1 MSAEAHA
8 ATSAQPPD
16 VAAGPATGVRG
27 PGERL
32 RDGFNVLVW
41 AARAGMADH
50 SVMFTLRTWL
60 LGWFMRMLAQVL
72 FFLTI
77 GNLLGPGQAR
87 YLLIGNAVLMVTL
100 HGLNA
105 TASTTWELENGTLGL
120 LVASPSSPSTVLA
133 GRSLFW
139 LPDGLA
145 CGVGAVLLLAPVARL
160 HLTPGGVFAVV
171 AVMAVTALSSYCLGL
186 FLGALVLT
194 AGDLR
199 NVVSNGTLT
208 VMMALCGPEFP
219 PSSLGG
225 FFGHAGA
232 FLPLTHG
239 LRAVRG
245 IFGADGAGQIAG
257 LTALE
262 AANGAFWLAAA
273 LTVLHV
279 RAGRSRHEG
288 EALLLN

>member
-1 MSAEAHA
+1 MSTEAGTAANTQAANA
-8 ATSAQPPD
+8 ATST
-16 VAAGPATGVRG
+16 AAGVRG

-32 RDGFNVLVW
+32 RDGFNVLLW

-50 SVMFTLRTWL
+50 AVMFTLRTWM

-77 GNLLGPGQAR
+77 GDLLGPGQAR
-87 YLLIGNAVLMVTL
+87 YLLIGNGVLMVTL

-145 CGVGAVLLLAPVARL
+145 CGVGAVLLLSPVAGLR
-160 HLTPGGVFAVV
+160 LTPGAVLALIV
-171 AVMAVTALSSYCLGL
+171 VMAVTALSSYCLGL
-186 FLGALVLT
+186 FLGSLVLT

-199 NVVSNGTLT
+199 NVVSNGMLT

-219 PSSLGG
+219 PASLGR
-225 FFGHAGA
+225 FFGHVGA

-257 LTALE
+257 LTAQE
-262 AANGAFWLAAA
+262 ALVGSCWLAVA
-273 LTVLHV
+273 LTVLHL
-279 RAGRSRHEG
+279 RARRSRHEG
-288 EALLLN
+288 AALFLN

>member
-1 MSAEAHA
+1 MSAE
-8 ATSAQPPD
+8 
-16 VAAGPATGVRG
+16 TGVRVRG
-27 PGERL
+27 AGERL
-32 RDGFNVLVW
+32 RDGFNVLLW

-50 SVMFTLRTWL
+50 AVMFTLRTWL

-87 YLLIGNAVLMVTL
+87 YLLIGNGVLMVTL

-145 CGVGAVLLLAPVARL
+145 CGVGAILLLAPVAGM
-160 HLTPGGVFAVV
+160 HLTPGDVFAVI

-186 FLGALVLT
+186 FLGSLVLT

-219 PSSLGG
+219 PSTLGP
-225 FFGHAGA
+225 FFGHVGA

-245 IFGADGAGQIAG
+245 IFGADSAGQIVA
-257 LTALE
+257 LTAQE
-262 AANGAFWLAAA
+262 AAIGACWLAAA
-273 LTVLHV
+273 LTVLQL
-279 RAGRSRHEG
+279 RARRSRHEG
-288 EALLLN
+288 AALFLN

>member
-1 MSAEAHA
+1 MSAQAVGRPGQ
-8 ATSAQPPD
+8 SAES
-16 VAAGPATGVRG
+16 

-32 RDGFNVLVW
+32 RNGFNVLVW

-50 SVMFTLRTWL
+50 AVMFTLRTWI

-87 YLLIGNAVLMVTL
+87 YLLVGNAVLMVTL

-120 LVASPSSPSTVLA
+120 LVASPSSPSAVLA

-145 CGVGAVLLLAPVARL
+145 CGIGAIVILAPVAGL
-160 HLTPGGVFAVV
+160 ELTVGRVLVV
-171 AVMAVTALSSYCLGL
+171 TAVMTVTALSSYCLGL

-194 AGDLR
+194 AEDLR

-208 VMMALCGPEFP
+208 LMMALCGPEFP
-219 PSSLGG
+219 PSSLGP
-225 FFGHAGA
+225 FFGRVGD

-245 IFGADGAGQIAG
+245 LFDAAGAGRIAQ
-257 LTALE
+257 LTAQE
-262 AANGAFWLAAA
+262 AGIGCCWLAVA
-273 LTVLHV
+273 LTVLGL
-279 RAGRSRHEG
+279 RARRSRHEG
-288 EALLLN
+288 AALFLN

>member
-1 MSAEAHA
+1 MSTYQSA
-8 ATSAQPPD
+8 AT
-16 VAAGPATGVRG
+16 AAGTG
-27 PGERL
+27 PGARRGAL
-32 RDGFNVLVW
+32 ARVRTGLTVLAW

-50 SVMFTLRTWL
+50 AVMFTLRTWI

-120 LVASPSSPSTVLA
+120 LVASPSSPTAVLA

-145 CGVGAVLLLAPVARL
+145 CGLGAILILSPVAGLRL
-160 HLTPGGVFAVV
+160 TAGTVLAISALMV
-171 AVMAVTALSSYCLGL
+171 VTALSSYCLGL
-186 FLGALVLT
+186 FLGSLVLT
-194 AGDLR
+194 ASDLR

-208 VMMALCGPEFP
+208 LSMALCGPEFP
-219 PSSLGG
+219 SSSLGPVL
-225 FFGHAGA
+225 GHVGA

-239 LRAVRG
+239 LRAVRDV
-245 IFGADGAGQIAG
+245 FAGASTGHVAALGAQ
-257 LTALE
+257 E
-262 AANGAFWLAAA
+262 AAVGCAWLAAA
-273 LTVLHV
+273 IAVLGL
-279 RAGRSRHEG
+279 RARRSRHEG
-288 EALLLN
+288 AALFLN